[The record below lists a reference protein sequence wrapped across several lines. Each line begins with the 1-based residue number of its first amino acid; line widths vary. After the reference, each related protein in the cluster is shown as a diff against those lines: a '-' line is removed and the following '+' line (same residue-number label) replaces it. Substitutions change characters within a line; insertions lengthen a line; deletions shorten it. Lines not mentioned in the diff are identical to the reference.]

1 MHFKREKFSGKLQ
14 EFIIRAESGNADD
27 VNYIMG
33 HLTGDS
39 TFAMTRYVDYALSW
53 VENEKGVSQIEYYL
67 FNGTLIQ
74 RNYSCLFF
82 NRRGD
87 FDVVNRAFNQGL
99 IDEIQT
105 FSR

>member
-1 MHFKREKFSGKLQ
+1 MRRYKFTGILQ
-14 EFIIRAESGNADD
+14 VLIDRGETGSEEDADFIMS
-27 VNYIMG
+27 

-39 TFAMTRYVDYALSW
+39 TFAMTRYVDFALSL
-53 VENEKGVSQIEYYL
+53 VENEKGISKIAYYL

-87 FDVVNRAFNQGL
+87 WDIVNQAHNQGL
-99 IDEIQT
+99 IDDIQA